1 MFTGL
6 ISDIGTIKSLKKMA
20 DGQRFEIQTKYDISS
35 LELGESIAIDGI
47 CLTAVKFG
55 KDSFWVDA
63 SLETISCTTVS
74 SFTTGRKVHLERAM
88 QLSGRLGGHLVLGH
102 VDGLGE
108 LQKKYNEGNAVI
120 YHFRAPDSLTKYLID
135 KGSIGINGVSLTV
148 NSTNDDGFNVA
159 IIPHT
164 QEKTNFPSYQPGD
177 LVNLEA
183 DIIGKYV
190 YRFLTK
196 GKSQTR
202 EGLTSGIDLETL
214 LSAGFS
220 KD

>member
-6 ISDIGTIKSLKKMA
+6 VSDIGTIKSVSKMA
-20 DGQRFEIQTKYDISS
+20 DGQRFQIQTKYDISD

-47 CLTAVKFG
+47 CLTAVKFE

-74 SFTTGRKVHLERAM
+74 SFKTGTKVHLERAM

-102 VDGLGE
+102 VDGMGE
-108 LQKKYNEGNAVI
+108 LVKKYTEGNAVV
-120 YHFRAPDSLTKYLID
+120 YHFRAPDSLMKYLLD

-148 NSTNDDGFNVA
+148 NSTEEDGFSVA

-164 QEKTNFPSYQPGD
+164 QDMTNFPSYQVGD
-177 LVNLEA
+177 SVNLEA
-183 DIIGKYV
+183 DILGKYV
-190 YRFLTK
+190 YRFLMN
-196 GKSQTR
+196 GKDETR
-202 EGLTSGIDLETL
+202 AGLTSGIDLETL

-220 KD
+220 KN

>member
-6 ISDIGTIKSLKKMA
+6 ISDIGTIKSITKTV
-20 DGQRFEIQTKYDISS
+20 DGQSFQIKTSYDVSS
-35 LELGESIAIDGI
+35 LDLGESIAVDGV
-47 CLTAVKFG
+47 CLTAVKFE

-74 SFTTGRKVHLERAM
+74 SFIIGSKVHLERAM

-102 VDGLGE
+102 VDGVGE
-108 LQKKYNEGNAVI
+108 LREKYSEGNAVI
-120 YHFRAPDSLTKYLID
+120 FKFRAPDSITKYLLD
-135 KGSIGINGVSLTV
+135 KGSVGINGVSLTV
-148 NSTNDDGFNVA
+148 NSTDDDGFSVA

-164 QEKTNFPSYQPGD
+164 QEKTNFTNYQAGD
-177 LVNLEA
+177 KVNLEA

-190 YRFLTK
+190 YSFMTQ
-196 GKSQTR
+196 GKDKTR